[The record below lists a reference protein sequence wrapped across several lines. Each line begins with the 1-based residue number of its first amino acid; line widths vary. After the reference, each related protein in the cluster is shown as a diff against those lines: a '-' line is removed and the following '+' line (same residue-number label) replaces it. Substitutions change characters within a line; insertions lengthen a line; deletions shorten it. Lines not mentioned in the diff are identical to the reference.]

1 MTRNHSLI
9 TQKYY
14 TAEGVTA
21 SSIGTLLHITLDL
34 IQKWFIYALYVYVFL
49 LSLSSVQSV
58 ISNAYR
64 RLGLRSAVR
73 YCLCFTYWMIRA
85 GPVCRAGSLCQVA
98 GLTNEGLV

>member
-14 TAEGVTA
+14 TAGGVIA
-21 SSIGTLLHITLDL
+21 SSICTLLHIILDL

-73 YCLCFTYWMIRA
+73 YCLCFTGLYILDDPSLPSLPGWVA
-85 GPVCRAGSLCQVA
+85 LSSCRAG
-98 GLTNEGLV
+98 